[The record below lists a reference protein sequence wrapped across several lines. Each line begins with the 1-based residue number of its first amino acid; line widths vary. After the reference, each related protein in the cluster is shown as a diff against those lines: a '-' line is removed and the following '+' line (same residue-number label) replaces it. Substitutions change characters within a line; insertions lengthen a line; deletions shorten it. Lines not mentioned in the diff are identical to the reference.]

1 MVSLSKLPNGLI
13 EDAAA
18 ACFLKAHEDHL
29 AVGKTVPPETM
40 AYIMGLSQAI
50 SLKRIADA
58 LWGTEGTSGLL
69 QLLNPL
75 DVRNNY

>member
-1 MVSLSKLPNGLI
+1 MTPCDPEYV
-13 EDAAA
+13 AAH
-18 ACFLKAHEDHL
+18 LEPSVGEHENSPIIS
-29 AVGKTVPPETM
+29 A
-40 AYIMGLSQAI
+40 AI

-58 LWGTEGTSGLL
+58 LWGVEGTSGLL

>member
-1 MVSLSKLPNGLI
+1 MMSLSELPNGMV

-18 ACFLKAHEDHL
+18 L
-29 AVGKTVPPETM
+29 AIKE
-40 AYIMGLSQAI
+40 GLSVESGLAFSQAI

-58 LWGTEGTSGLL
+58 MWGIEGTAGVLH
-69 QLLNPL
+69 LLNPL

>member
-1 MVSLSKLPNGLI
+1 MSLSEFPNGMV

-18 ACFLKAHEDHL
+18 L
-29 AVGKTVPPETM
+29 AIKE
-40 AYIMGLSQAI
+40 GLSVESGLAFSQAV

-58 LWGTEGTSGLL
+58 LWGIEGTAGALE
-69 QLLNPL
+69 LLNPL